1 MIECRPVETDP
12 RCRKCGA
19 EGKLRLID
27 DPGRLD
33 GATTIGYDEHVWR
46 HTRFGEKCVTVIVDL
61 TRPTTRRA

>member
-1 MIECRPVETDP
+1 VSEVR
-12 RCRKCGA
+12 R

-33 GATTIGYDEHVWR
+33 GATTIGFDEHVWR

>member
-1 MIECRPVETDP
+1 MQACGDRPAVSEV
-12 RCRKCGA
+12 RR

-33 GATTIGYDEHVWR
+33 GATTIGFDEHVWR